1 MTIMGGSPGVAAG
14 SATADR
20 PLALVCGR
28 SPAVGLVTYD
38 PAMPS
43 FRLRMA
49 AMRPLMEGRGI
60 EVRTIALGRG
70 REWLRVVRLAG
81 ELRSCD
87 LLIFQ
92 QVKLLAGERAYVNR
106 LCRSWILDVDDA
118 IMFRRPRRTGEA
130 PSQAGWRRR
139 RFRRMAERC
148 QLVVAGS
155 RSLADMIGPAA
166 RCIEVLHTP
175 VDLAAQPQASLPPRE
190 RVRLAWIGLGSNL
203 CYLEGLEPV
212 LHRLRTDGVDF
223 ELRVISDRL
232 PQMAGIPC
240 VHVPWSASGEGTAL
254 ASCDVGLAP
263 LADDPWTR
271 GKAGFRCIQ
280 YAAAGLPTVAS
291 PAGANREVVIDGE
304 TGILAGSHD
313 EWHTALLQV
322 CCDAGLRQ
330 RLGKAARL
338 RADRF
343 ELAGYAR
350 RYIGLIGSVIGP
362 RGRQAR

>member
-1 MTIMGGSPGVAAG
+1 
-14 SATADR
+14 
-20 PLALVCGR
+20 
-28 SPAVGLVTYD
+28 
-38 PAMPS
+38 
-43 FRLRMA
+43 
-49 AMRPLMEGRGI
+49 
-60 EVRTIALGRG
+60 
-70 REWLRVVRLAG
+70 
-81 ELRSCD
+81 
-87 LLIFQ
+87 
-92 QVKLLAGERAYVNR
+92 
-106 LCRSWILDVDDA
+106 
-118 IMFRRPRRTGEA
+118 
-130 PSQAGWRRR
+130 
-139 RFRRMAERC
+139 
-148 QLVVAGS
+148 
-155 RSLADMIGPAA
+155 
-166 RCIEVLHTP
+166 
-175 VDLAAQPQASLPPRE
+175 
-190 RVRLAWIGLGSNL
+190 
-203 CYLEGLEPV
+203 
-212 LHRLRTDGVDF
+212 
-223 ELRVISDRL
+223 
-232 PQMAGIPC
+232 
-240 VHVPWSASGEGTAL
+240 
-254 ASCDVGLAP
+254 VGLAP